1 MATSSGNSTWS
12 CNSKGELTQFASPQ
26 GTISYAYDAAGRLTS
41 YTDAAGTT
49 SLTYDNAS
57 RVTSLVNPFSETTS
71 WVYDAASRVTRQN
84 FGNGAYETYSYDTR
98 SRLTSVVLK
107 NSGGA
112 TLSSHSYGYDAA
124 SQITSRTDDG
134 VVTTFVYDAIGQ
146 LLSETK
152 AGYAASYTYDANG
165 NRLTKTLNGVPEY
178 YTYDSADKLLSAG
191 GKTYGYD
198 AAGRVTSVTSSGQV
212 TSLTYD
218 YEDRVT
224 SIAYPGGGANTF
236 AYSGLGA
243 RVSKTDSTGSY
254 TYRRNGSSVTSPVL
268 SDGPNV
274 YTPGISERRSGV
286 SKFYHSD
293 LKNGVQQTDS
303 SQTFAAV
310 RAYDA
315 FGMPV
320 SSSGA
325 WAGPFGY
332 GGKFGYQSD
341 PDSGLMLLGHRYYDP
356 STGRFLTRDPIKDGR
371 NWYVYCG
378 NNPVSFAD
386 PLGLGPMDVFHTVL
400 DWFGVLDPTP
410 VCDLTNAI
418 AYALEGQWEDVVIS
432 LVAIIPLIGDL
443 AKLRRVS
450 RAGAQVIEQ
459 LTWRQRVDI
468 GHMAHSDFERFAA
481 EQGWET
487 GPRAYLFDDAGVLK
501 GKPDARKPDG
511 TPVELKPDTRRG
523 RKQGRRQAAKYER
536 LSGMPTELWK
546 YDPSRYPRERRFE
559 LME

>member
-1 MATSSGNSTWS
+1 MCRPRFCVQRGGGGDGHEAGQGHGRGAGS
-12 CNSKGELTQFASPQ
+12 ASWPQ
-26 GTISYAYDAAGRLTS
+26 GHPL
-41 YTDAAGTT
+41 
-49 SLTYDNAS
+49 
-57 RVTSLVNPFSETTS
+57 
-71 WVYDAASRVTRQN
+71 
-84 FGNGAYETYSYDTR
+84 
-98 SRLTSVVLK
+98 
-107 NSGGA
+107 

-134 VVTTFVYDAIGQ
+134 VVATFVYDAIGQ

-224 SIAYPGGGANTF
+224 SITYPGGGANTF

-268 SDGPNV
+268 SDGSAV

-310 RAYDA
+310 RTYDA

-371 NWYVYCG
+371 NWYAYCG

-386 PLGLGPMDVFHTVL
+386 PDGNVPLFLALVGLIAFTALGTDTAHA
-400 DWFGVLDPTP
+400 PTP
-410 VCDLTNAI
+410 DTTGEQMREHERQTRQWAGKTFVSILALAIPVEGLVLRPVGALSKMVRARPIATPITPAERLAANA
-418 AYALEGQWEDVVIS
+418 ARG
-432 LVAIIPLIGDL
+432 
-443 AKLRRVS
+443 R
-450 RAGAQVIEQ
+450 
-459 LTWRQRVDI
+459 
-468 GHMAHSDFERFAA
+468 AA
-481 EQGWET
+481 EQAVARELEEQGVRFIRQPYVRTPLGGRRPDFGILDDVGEIIKYIEVKS
-487 GPRAYLFDDAGVLK
+487 GNAAYPRLQRLKDDWIRSQ
-501 GKPDARKPDG
+501 DII
-511 TPVELKPDTRRG
+511 VELMRV
-523 RKQGRRQAAKYER
+523 E
-536 LSGMPTELWK
+536 
-546 YDPSRYPRERRFE
+546 
-559 LME
+559 

>member
-1 MATSSGNSTWS
+1 MSTSSGNSTWTY
-12 CNSKGELTQFASPQ
+12 NSKGQLTQFASPQ

-268 SDGPNV
+268 SDGSAV

-356 STGRFLTRDPIKDGR
+356 STGLPRCKIGVRSRTGGTGMCTAGTTQSRSRIRMETYLCFSHWSASSHLRRWGPILPTLLR
-371 NWYVYCG
+371 PTPPANRCG
-378 NNPVSFAD
+378 NMSVRHANGQARPSSAFSPWRFRSRAWYFGPSGRCQRWCGRGPSPRRSRQPRGSQQMQHEVGRRSRLSPESLKSRGYDSFVNLMCEH
-386 PLGLGPMDVFHTVL
+386 P
-400 DWFGVLDPTP
+400 
-410 VCDLTNAI
+410 
-418 AYALEGQWEDVVIS
+418 WEDGGLIS
-432 LVAIIPLIGDL
+432 
-443 AKLRRVS
+443 VS
-450 RAGAQVIEQ
+450 S
-459 LTWRQRVDI
+459 TT
-468 GHMAHSDFERFAA
+468 S
-481 EQGWET
+481 
-487 GPRAYLFDDAGVLK
+487 
-501 GKPDARKPDG
+501 AR
-511 TPVELKPDTRRG
+511 
-523 RKQGRRQAAKYER
+523 
-536 LSGMPTELWK
+536 
-546 YDPSRYPRERRFE
+546 
-559 LME
+559 